1 MNITQGPTYLQIAVY
16 GFANLARYSVIIV
29 KVLGNLKDI
38 HKTLHCFLEVFRT
51 LFLSFL
57 FLLFLLYNA
66 PARNCKGIFSFLVMV
81 THLHHLALA
90 HLLGSVCTS
99 FFETTPYYHLIL
111 GMDPELIYQLLHLRV
126 NGSGVHNP
134 PKAFRLGLSTHAVF
148 LQRVYQGAKL
158 S

>member
-1 MNITQGPTYLQIAVY
+1 MLYICR
-16 GFANLARYSVIIV
+16 FANLARYRVIIV

-51 LFLSFL
+51 LLLSFL

-66 PARNCKGIFSFLVMV
+66 PARNCKGIFYFLVMV
-81 THLHHLALA
+81 THLNHLA

-99 FFETTPYYHLIL
+99 FFETTPDHHLIL

-126 NGSGVHNP
+126 NGSGVHYP

-148 LQRVYQGAKL
+148 LQRVYQGA
-158 S
+158 